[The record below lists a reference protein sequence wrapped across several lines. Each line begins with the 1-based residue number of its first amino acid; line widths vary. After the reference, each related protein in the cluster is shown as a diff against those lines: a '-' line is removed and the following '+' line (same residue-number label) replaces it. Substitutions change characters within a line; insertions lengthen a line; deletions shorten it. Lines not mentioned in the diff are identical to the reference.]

1 MTDMLTAL
9 KGANKVLEHNIVQ
22 SAFNNSVEMIQRE
35 SRRST
40 FGNVTDKDQKF
51 DHPKIEEIASNMQ
64 HEAAFSD

>member
-1 MTDMLTAL
+1 MLTAL

-40 FGNVTDKDQKF
+40 FGNVTDKD
-51 DHPKIEEIASNMQ
+51 
-64 HEAAFSD
+64 